1 MSASPEMTT
10 IKVSARTATGK
21 SEVRRL
27 RASGFIPAVAYGK
40 EHASTALTAN
50 PKEIVQILRSERSKN
65 TLIKVDQEG
74 GKGFLAMIKDYS
86 IHPLTRSVEHVDLL
100 EVKLDRPVTVR
111 VPLFTTGKPVGL
123 TNGGVLHQV
132 FRQLSVVCVPGLI
145 PLKIEVDVTTLDI
158 HGHIA
163 TKDIA
168 LPEGVKIDLPAEQTI
183 IAMVAP
189 ERDREA
195 EAAAAAAAAA
205 PAAKAAAGKKK

>member
-10 IKVSARTATGK
+10 ITVSARTATGK
-21 SEVRRL
+21 SQVRRL

-40 EHASTALTAN
+40 EHAATSLTVN
-50 PKEIVQILRSERSKN
+50 PKEIVPILRSERSKN
-65 TLIKVDQEG
+65 TLIKVEQEG

-111 VPLFTTGKPVGL
+111 VPLFTTGKAVGL
-123 TNGGVLHQV
+123 GNGGVLNQV
-132 FRQLSVVCVPGLI
+132 FRQLSVVCNPGLI
-145 PLKIEVDVTTLDI
+145 PLKIEVDITELDL

-163 TKDIA
+163 TKDVV
-168 LPEGVKIDLPAEQTI
+168 LPAGVTIDLPAEQTI

-205 PAAKAAAGKKK
+205 PAAKPGAKKK